1 MLDSAIRF
9 KAAVKDITSEQDNN
23 LRDYELSRDEWAV
36 LEELRD
42 VLKVSCVLHSHKCFA
57 GNYDDTGPLDPQGRH
72 AILLSRHTQ
81 PGHCHTCHGQD

>member
-9 KAAVKDITSEQDNN
+9 KAAVKDITSDQDND

-42 VLKVSCVLHSHKCFA
+42 ALKVRGFA
-57 GNYDDTGPLDPQGRH
+57 
-72 AILLSRHTQ
+72 Q
-81 PGHCHTCHGQD
+81 PHLFADERQ